1 VKYPGFLWFST
12 SELCCR
18 CHWRKTPAPDPVVV
32 INPMATAPDPVVVVN
47 PMAAEVDRKVL
58 ATPATICL
66 ASCYLLRPLRVF
78 PDLSTATGLQWWCTC
93 GRRVMLWYWSNPNSR
108 WKFRLIVVPL
118 LVPLAIQDLFYS
130 QHSWKLGFCAL
141 VSRSRLQNW
150 GLFCLN
156 PNPFHTVRR
165 VQY

>member
-1 VKYPGFLWFST
+1 
-12 SELCCR
+12 
-18 CHWRKTPAPDPVVV
+18 
-32 INPMATAPDPVVVVN
+32 MATAPDPVVVVN

-66 ASCYLLRPLRVF
+66 ASCYLLL
-78 PDLSTATGLQWWCTC
+78 L
-93 GRRVMLWYWSNPNSR
+93 
-108 WKFRLIVVPL
+108 PL
-118 LVPLAIQDLFYS
+118 LVPLNCYEIAVVVHVRSTGDAPILKQSKFKVRVPSPRHPLSLFPLAIQDLFCSEY
-130 QHSWKLGFCAL
+130 SWKLGFRAL

-165 VQY
+165 VEY